1 MHRLLKS
8 RFDEHQLQTLIQLF
22 RYVFSG
28 GMLTVFHLS
37 IYWSCAQLLKIAP
50 LIANVIA
57 QVISTILGYMIHS
70 MWTFRGHGRRDN
82 LARTGGRFLAVT
94 AFGFLLNSFWVWT
107 FTGLLHGPVWWP
119 MPAIAILTPLAVFW
133 LNRLWVFS

>member
-1 MHRLLKS
+1 MYKSLKA

-37 IYWSCAQLLKIAP
+37 VYWSCAQLLKIAP

-57 QVISTILGYMIHS
+57 PTRQK
-70 MWTFRGHGRRDN
+70 RR
-82 LARTGGRFLAVT
+82 
-94 AFGFLLNSFWVWT
+94 
-107 FTGLLHGPVWWP
+107 
-119 MPAIAILTPLAVFW
+119 
-133 LNRLWVFS
+133 

>member
-1 MHRLLKS
+1 MYKTLLS
-8 RFDEHQLQTLIQLF
+8 RFDEHQLKTLGQLA

-28 GMLTVFHLS
+28 GFVTLLHLGV
-37 IYWSCAQLLKIAP
+37 YWTAAQPLKVAP
-50 LIANVIA
+50 LIANIMA
-57 QVISTILGYMIHS
+57 QIVSTTIGYVIHS
-70 MWTFRGHGRRDN
+70 RWTFQGHGRRDN

-94 AFGFLLNSFWVWT
+94 AFGFLLNSCWVWL
-107 FTGLLHGPVWWP
+107 FTGLLAGPVWWP